1 MITRFGLAALFLAST
16 ATLSVADDSVVTYH
30 NGIHRQGAYIIPGLT
45 LAAAANM
52 QRDTKFKASISGNM
66 YAQPLFWNPKGAK
79 RGLVIAATE
88 SNNVY
93 ALDEISGATVW
104 HESLGQSVPHS
115 QLPCGNIDPVG
126 ITGTPVIDSTSASL
140 YLAALVHTKSGP
152 KHRVYALSLADGSVL
167 PNWPIDIESAL
178 KKQGASFTSPP
189 QGERSALLFFKNRL
203 YVNYGGNFGDCG
215 SYRGTVVQIDP
226 AKAAVEANWQ
236 TRANGGGIWAQGGL
250 AGDGTYLFV
259 TTGNT
264 FGASQWSDGEGI
276 IKLHPGLAHSDNPK
290 DYFAPS
296 NWKDLDNSDQDLGGT
311 EAIPLNVAVTGGNP
325 AKRVIA
331 FGKDGNAY
339 LADRQNL
346 GGIGGAIQVLQVSN
360 SAIRTAPA
368 VYETDSA
375 TTIAYTSPA
384 STHCSST
391 NIAALNVAAS
401 GSSPMTFAW
410 CATSGGNGAPI
421 VTTTDGSANG
431 IVWAVGAEGDN
442 ELHGFDVRNGN
453 VVFSGS
459 GTSMSGLHHFQTVLA
474 TRNRFYVGADNTVY
488 AFKWK

>member
-1 MITRFGLAALFLAST
+1 MS
-16 ATLSVADDSVVTYH
+16 
-30 NGIHRQGAYIIPGLT
+30 
-45 LAAAANM
+45 
-52 QRDTKFKASISGNM
+52 
-66 YAQPLFWNPKGAK
+66 
-79 RGLVIAATE
+79 
-88 SNNVY
+88 
-93 ALDEISGATVW
+93 
-104 HESLGQSVPHS
+104 
-115 QLPCGNIDPVG
+115 
-126 ITGTPVIDSTSASL
+126 
-140 YLAALVHTKSGP
+140 
-152 KHRVYALSLADGSVL
+152 
-167 PNWPIDIESAL
+167 
-178 KKQGASFTSPP
+178 
-189 QGERSALLFFKNRL
+189 
-203 YVNYGGNFGDCG
+203 YGGNFGDCG

-226 AKAAVEANWQ
+226 SKAAVEANWQ

-276 IKLHPGLAHSDNPK
+276 IKLHPGLGHSDNPK

-311 EAIPLNVAVTGGNP
+311 EAIPLNVAVAGGNP

-346 GGIGGAIQVLQVSN
+346 GGIGGAIQVLQVTN
-360 SAIRTAPA
+360 GAIRTAPA

-375 TTIAYTSPA
+375 TMVAYTSPA
-384 STHCSST
+384 SSHCSST

-421 VTTTDGSANG
+421 VTTTDGKRQWHC
-431 IVWAVGAEGDN
+431 V
-442 ELHGFDVRNGN
+442 
-453 VVFSGS
+453 GS
-459 GTSMSGLHHFQTVLA
+459 GRRGRQRTPRLRCAEWERRILGFRHVDEWPAPFPDHSRHAQPLLCGRGQHRLRVQMEVTIYCGSTYNVMLCAGSVSSSEPLDHGKSA
-474 TRNRFYVGADNTVY
+474 SC
-488 AFKWK
+488 